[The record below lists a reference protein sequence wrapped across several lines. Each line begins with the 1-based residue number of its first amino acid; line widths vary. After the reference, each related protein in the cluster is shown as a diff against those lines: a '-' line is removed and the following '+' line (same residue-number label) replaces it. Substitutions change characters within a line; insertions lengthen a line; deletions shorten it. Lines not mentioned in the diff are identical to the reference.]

1 MPATNWT
8 DAQVLAQLNSG
19 LKWTGATITYRFP
32 TAIAGLTASS
42 GETGTFTAFN
52 AAQQVKAIVAIGLWD
67 DLIAPSL
74 VQTAATNTA
83 SNIEFGNSKTG
94 VSFAQAYYPTA
105 GTVWFNTTYADLQT
119 PVIGKHGFL
128 TMVHELGHAFGLNH
142 MGNYNGAGAATP
154 SSYQD
159 STVLSIMSYF
169 GPSWGAGAANGE
181 GLVAW
186 ADWIGA
192 DGVLYSPQ
200 TPMLNDIMAIQAMYG
215 ADTTTRTGN
224 TTYGF
229 NSTVGAASGGIYDF
243 TSNLHAILCLYDA
256 GGVDTLDLSG
266 WSTSCSISLVPGTF
280 SSGNSMTNNISI
292 SSTTVIENAVG
303 GAGDD
308 VIVGNAYDNTLN
320 GGGGADTITGGMG
333 NDTIIGGAGT
343 DTAVYSG
350 AFSSYTVS
358 YNAATQT
365 FTISNAADG
374 TDTVTGVENFVFNG
388 VTKTAASMIPANIA
402 VSVAATTASAN
413 EGNSGTTAFTFT
425 VTLASAAT
433 SAQSATYTVAGNGT
447 NAATAADFSSA
458 LTGTVSF
465 AVGEISKTI
474 TVLVAGDTV
483 FEQNETFGVILSAP
497 TSGLVLGTA
506 AATATILN
514 DDVPAITGTASSE
527 TLTGTTIAEIINGL
541 AGDDIIRGNGGG
553 DIIDG
558 GDGNDTIYFFATDN
572 WAAGAVKGGLG
583 ADTLYIAGG
592 ANLPSGIVLAGNGFE
607 FAEWTQTDTTGQ
619 SWDHSKAVCDAN
631 FNLLN
636 KTTWNDD
643 GTRVEQTFDVAQS
656 QTWSQV
662 ENTLNSL
669 GQLTKQHTVF
679 DNGTSTDTNYDA
691 SNSQIWSNI
700 RNDFDVSSRLT
711 QQVTS
716 YDNGVS
722 TQIFYDFNSNA
733 NWSTIRYDYNSAW
746 QWTQQVT
753 TFDNGVSSYINYD
766 SQNTSNW
773 LSARNDYDLSFNIL
787 QQVVVF
793 DDGTSIYTSYDVD
806 NSKNWSVLR
815 NDYNSAMQKTQEVI
829 NFDNGIKSYTY
840 FDVSNTANW
849 ASARYDLDSNL
860 NTVQTVFNFD
870 DGIKVYKSFD
880 VGNVLSWAQFSSI
893 LNADSVLI
901 ETVKE
906 FDTGAMEDIIYDSAN
921 AQPWAEWHRTY
932 DAAGQ
937 LVSEFYL

>member
-308 VIVGNAYDNTLN
+308 VIVGNAYDNMLN

-343 DTAVYSG
+343 DTAVFSG
-350 AFSSYTVS
+350 AFSSYAVS

-447 NAATAADFSSA
+447 NATTAADFSSA

-465 AVGEISKTI
+465 AIGEISKTI
-474 TVLVAGDTV
+474 TVLVTGETV
-483 FEQNETFGVILSAP
+483 FEQNETFGVTLSAP

-583 ADTLYIAGG
+583 ADLLCIVGG
-592 ANLPSGIVLAGNGFE
+592 TGNPASVALAANGFE
-607 FAEWTQTDTTGQ
+607 NAEWQQTDTTGQ
-619 SWDHSKAVCDAN
+619 TWDHSTSRYDTN
-631 FNLLN
+631 WNLLSL
-636 KTTWNDD
+636 TIWN
-643 GTRVEQTFDVAQS
+643 
-656 QTWSQV
+656 
-662 ENTLNSL
+662 
-669 GQLTKQHTVF
+669 
-679 DNGTSTDTNYDA
+679 DNGTSNAYTYDVG
-691 SNSQIWSNI
+691 N
-700 RNDFDVSSRLT
+700 
-711 QQVTS
+711 TS
-716 YDNGVS
+716 
-722 TQIFYDFNSNA
+722 IAA
-733 NWSTIRYDYNSAW
+733 NVRYDYSSSSQLTQVVIAYDPGNTAYIWYDMNNVNSW
-746 QWTQQVT
+746 STVR
-753 TFDNGVSSYINYD
+753 
-766 SQNTSNW
+766 
-773 LSARNDYDLSFNIL
+773 LDYDQSGGLTDTTYTN
-787 QQVVVF
+787 
-793 DDGTSIYTSYDVD
+793 DDGGAVH
-806 NSKNWSVLR
+806 
-815 NDYNSAMQKTQEVI
+815 
-829 NFDNGIKSYTY
+829 TY
-840 FDVSNTANW
+840 FDFFGAVWNSQRDEYNTAGQLTQIVVSNDDGSSNVFQFDFDQSSIAANIRFDYNP
-849 ASARYDLDSNL
+849 SSQLTKFVITYDAGNIAYTMLDPNNL
-860 NTVQTVFNFD
+860 NNWSSYRLDYDAAGHLTEIA
-870 DGIKVYKSFD
+870 IK
-880 VGNVLSWAQFSSI
+880 N
-893 LNADSVLI
+893 DSGTI
-901 ETVKE
+901 N
-906 FDTGAMEDIIYDSAN
+906 DIIYDAAN
-921 AQPWAEWHRTY
+921 TQSWNEWHR
-932 DAAGQ
+932 DFDNAGH
-937 LVSEFYL
+937 LVSEFYI

>member
-32 TAIAGLTASS
+32 TAKAGLTASS

-343 DTAVYSG
+343 DTAVFSG
-350 AFSSYTVS
+350 AFSSYAVS

-388 VTKTAASMIPANIA
+388 VTKTAASMIPANTA

-619 SWDHSKAVCDAN
+619 SWDHSKAVYDAN

-643 GTRVEQTFDVAQS
+643 NTSSMSYYDPTNSSDWSTIKIESNRAAQWI
-656 QTWSQV
+656 QYT
-662 ENTLNSL
+662 TAR
-669 GQLTKQHTVF
+669 
-679 DNGTSTDTNYDA
+679 DNGTVTNTYYDPTNAMSWSTIKIESNVAGQWNQYTTTNDNGSTTDTFYDP
-691 SNSQIWSNI
+691 SNTSPWTSVKIESNAAGQWTQSTTAQDNGSTTTVFYDPANVAAWSNI
-700 RNDFDVSSRLT
+700 R
-711 QQVTS
+711 
-716 YDNGVS
+716 
-722 TQIFYDFNSNA
+722 IESNA
-733 NWSTIRYDYNSAW
+733 AG
-746 QWTQQVT
+746 QWTQYVTTQDDSLVRNTYYDATNAQAWSQVT
-753 TFDNGVSSYINYD
+753 FIT
-766 SQNTSNW
+766 
-773 LSARNDYDLSFNIL
+773 
-787 QQVVVF
+787 
-793 DDGTSIYTSYDVD
+793 
-806 NSKNWSVLR
+806 
-815 NDYNSAMQKTQEVI
+815 
-829 NFDNGIKSYTY
+829 
-840 FDVSNTANW
+840 
-849 ASARYDLDSNL
+849 
-860 NTVQTVFNFD
+860 NTVAALT
-870 DGIKVYKSFD
+870 
-880 VGNVLSWAQFSSI
+880 
-893 LNADSVLI
+893 
-901 ETVKE
+901 ETLTTL
-906 FDTGAMEDIIYDSAN
+906 DTGASTDVVYDVN
-921 AQPWAEWHRTY
+921 NLQPWSEWHREY
-932 DAAGQ
+932 NPIGQ
-937 LVSEFYL
+937 LLSEFFI